1 MAASAQALWLDL
13 PGGRHQAVLEK
24 AATPAKGLA
33 YVAHPHPLFGGTM
46 DNKVVQTL
54 SRAFLQSGWDCL
66 RFNFRGVGQSEGI
79 YDGGLGETEDALE
92 ALRQLAPEGPL
103 ALAGFS
109 FGAFVACQTISQ
121 LWPTQRLQKILLV
134 GTAVTHFNPT
144 PLPADLHDQTLVVH
158 GESDDTVALP
168 AVLQWAAP
176 QGLPVMVVPA
186 CGHFFHGQLPLL
198 KSLALRHLRA

>member
-1 MAASAQALWLDL
+1 MAVSAQALWLDL

-24 AATPAKGLA
+24 ANGTAKGLA
-33 YVAHPHPLFGGTM
+33 YVAHPHPMFGGTM
-46 DNKVVQTL
+46 DNKVVQTM
-54 SRAFLQSGWDCL
+54 SRAFVQSGWDCL
-66 RFNFRGVGQSEGI
+66 RFNFRGAGQSEGV
-79 YDGGLGETEDALE
+79 YNEGRGETDDVLAALH
-92 ALRQLAPEGPL
+92 QLSPEGPL

-109 FGAFVACQTISQ
+109 FGAYVVCQALSQ
-121 LWPTQRLQKILLV
+121 GWLSERLEKIILV

-144 PLPADLHDQTLVVH
+144 PLPMELHDQTLVVH

-198 KSLALRHLRA
+198 KSLVLRHLRA

>member
-33 YVAHPHPLFGGTM
+33 YVAHPHPMFGGTM
-46 DNKVVQTL
+46 GNKVVQTL

-198 KSLALRHLRA
+198 KSLVLRHLRA

>member
-33 YVAHPHPLFGGTM
+33 FVAHPHPLFGGTM

-198 KSLALRHLRA
+198 KSLVLRHLRA

>member
-1 MAASAQALWLDL
+1 MATPAQTLWLDL

-24 AATPAKGLA
+24 AATPSKGLA
-33 YVAHPHPLFGGTM
+33 YIAHPHPLFGGTM

-54 SRAFLQSGWDCL
+54 SRAYVQSGWDCL
-66 RFNFRGVGQSEGI
+66 RFNFRGVGQSEGV
-79 YDGGLGETEDALE
+79 YDEGLGETDDVLS

-109 FGAFVACQTISQ
+109 FGAYVVCQAISH
-121 LWPTQRLQKILLV
+121 LWPSQHLEKIVLV
-134 GTAVTHFNPT
+134 GTAVTHFHPT
-144 PLPADLHDQTLVVH
+144 PLPPALHDQTLVVH

-168 AVLQWAAP
+168 AVLQWATP
-176 QGLPVMVVPA
+176 QSLPVMVVPA

-198 KSLALRHLRA
+198 KSLVLRHLRA

>member
-1 MAASAQALWLDL
+1 MAASAQTLWLEL

-54 SRAFLQSGWDCL
+54 SRAYVQSGWNCL
-66 RFNFRGVGQSEGI
+66 RFNFRGVGQSEGV
-79 YDGGLGETEDALE
+79 YDEGLGETDDVLA

-109 FGAFVACQTISQ
+109 FGAYVVCQAISQ
-121 LWPTQRLQKILLV
+121 LWPIQRLEKIVLV
-134 GTAVTHFNPT
+134 GTAVTHFQPT
-144 PLPADLHDQTLVVH
+144 PLPPALHDQTLVVH

-168 AVLQWAAP
+168 AVLQWATP
-176 QGLPVMVVPA
+176 QSLPVMVVPA

-198 KSLALRHLRA
+198 KSLVLRHLRA

>member
-1 MAASAQALWLDL
+1 
-13 PGGRHQAVLEK
+13 
-24 AATPAKGLA
+24 
-33 YVAHPHPLFGGTM
+33 M
-46 DNKVVQTL
+46 DNKVVQTV
-54 SRAFLQSGWDCL
+54 SRAFVQSGWDCL
-66 RFNFRGVGQSEGI
+66 RFNFRGVGQSEGV
-79 YDGGLGETEDALE
+79 YDEGRGETDDVLAALH
-92 ALRQLAPEGPL
+92 QLSPEGPL

-109 FGAFVACQTISQ
+109 FGAYVVCQALSQ
-121 LWPTQRLQKILLV
+121 GWLSERLEKIILV

-144 PLPADLHDQTLVVH
+144 PLPMELHDQTLVVH

-198 KSLALRHLRA
+198 KSLVLRHLRA